1 MGKSIQLYQISS
13 TLINQS
19 LTTLRGNM
27 KKLILPLLLILVL
40 PSLIMGQN
48 TFRVMGKV
56 TDARGE
62 QLIGANVYIKAL
74 NVGAATDVEGKYS
87 FEVPRDMATG
97 QTVALTVSF
106 VGYKSKSTTITLTG
120 NSISQD
126 FVLDEDIFQSEAV
139 VVTGIASKTSKAVA
153 EVSVAR
159 VAAADLQQVNAYG
172 GLSQLIGGKVSGVQL
187 QTSSGNIGSGWRFWV
202 RGGGGLNGDG
212 QPTIY
217 VDGVRMDNAE
227 VVGYAAGGQGTSLLT
242 NLNAND
248 IDKIEFLKGPAA
260 ASMYGVN
267 GSNGVVLITTK
278 AGKLTAGLTQ
288 AMSID
293 YRFNYGYN
301 EKVYTYSKDDYVSA
315 DDANRQFRVGP
326 IREHFLSAAGGS
338 PTLRY
343 YTSFETRDE
352 TGIMPMSAQT
362 RNSVRLN
369 LTTFPTEGLSIKVNS
384 NYINN
389 KIDRPSN
396 DNIIYGFLGNT
407 IFRAVSFGWVK
418 EADLYTIEDGATIN
432 QFIGSANITYRPISD
447 LEIVAGIGVDNSDYY
462 QQRYFPPG
470 RNFGGLIQRGQKS
483 VFDRKNKQ
491 FTYDLNASYN
501 FNLFDMID
509 IRSTVGSQIF
519 NRTWR
524 TTFYQGEQFN
534 SDLITNMGAAG
545 VITGYGEGFQNEKQ
559 AGIFTEHSLSYMNQY
574 FLTLGLR
581 KDYAST
587 IGEEAPSIIYPK
599 ASFAIRL
606 DKYDFLPEFVNLL
619 KLRVA
624 YGESGFLPGSQDAI
638 PLLWRAETGGYGAGA
653 VLSAIG
659 NTAIEPERI
668 KELEFGFDT
677 ELFSNV
683 SLEFTYYSQNALN
696 SIVGLVNAPST
707 GKTITAQPYNVGKL
721 ENSGFETLLQYTP
734 FNTVDYSLNL
744 SLIWNYQQNKV
755 TDMGIAPP
763 QYFGFNSVQTIQNGF
778 PKAQYYVQKV
788 TGPRYS
794 ANGKYDHTNGPLKT
808 TERYDM
814 GSPVPDHTGSFT
826 VNFKFLK
833 NFTFYGFAEWAL
845 NYKVYNYTQPFSA
858 RFGNFPEYNKYMW
871 ILGLNELATGVA
883 PTSLPQLTPG
893 TDAYKQAAEEFAL
906 LDWRNYAGWIQDADY
921 IIIREVSLSYD
932 FTDLLREFDVNTYLK
947 GLQAGISVR
956 NLARITQYTG
966 PDVEFNSTG
975 GRGNA
980 RAMDFA
986 TLQTPRTVNFWL
998 RIGI

>member
-1 MGKSIQLYQISS
+1 
-13 TLINQS
+13 
-19 LTTLRGNM
+19 M
-27 KKLILPLLLILVL
+27 KKVLLPLLFLIVL
-40 PSLIMGQN
+40 PTLIMGQN

-56 TDARGE
+56 TDTRGE
-62 QLIGANVYIKAL
+62 PLIGANVYIKVL
-74 NVGAATDVEGKYS
+74 NTGGATDVEGKYL
-87 FEVPRDMATG
+87 FEVPRNLASG
-97 QTVALTVSF
+97 QTVSLTVSF
-106 VGYKSKSTTITLTG
+106 VGYKSKSENVVLTG

-126 FVLDEDIFQSEAV
+126 FVLDEDVFQSEAV

-172 GLSQLIGGKVSGVQL
+172 GLSQLVGGKVSGVQL
-187 QTSSGNIGSGWRFWV
+187 STSSGNIGSGWRFWV

-227 VVGYAAGGQGTSLLT
+227 IAGYAAGGQGTNLLT

-248 IDKIEFLKGPAA
+248 IDKVEFLKGPAA

-278 AGKLTAGLTQ
+278 AGKLMQGLAQTI
-288 AMSID
+288 SID

-301 EKVYTYSKDDYVSA
+301 EKVYTYSKDQFLSA

-326 IREHFLSAAGGS
+326 IREHFLSAAGGN

-369 LTTFPTEGLSIKVNS
+369 LTTFPTEGLSIKLNS

-389 KIDRPSN
+389 KINRPSN

-418 EADLYTIEDGATIN
+418 EDDLLTIQDGATIN
-432 QFIGSANITYRPISD
+432 QFVGSVNLSYKPIKD
-447 LEIVAGIGVDNSDYY
+447 LEIVAGIGLDNSEYY

-470 RNFGGLIQRGQKS
+470 RNFGGLIQKGQKGI
-483 VFDRKNKQ
+483 FDRKNKQ
-491 FTYDLNASYN
+491 FTYDINASYSY
-501 FNLFDMID
+501 NLLDMID

-524 TTFYQGEQFN
+524 TTFVQGEQFN
-534 SDLITNMGAAG
+534 SDLITNLGAAG
-545 VITGYGEGFQNEKQ
+545 TIVGYGEGFQNEKQ
-559 AGIFTEHSLSYMNQY
+559 AGIYTEHSLSYLNQY
-574 FLTLGLR
+574 FMTLGLR

-599 ASFAIRL
+599 ASFAIRM
-606 DKYDFLPEFVNLL
+606 DKYGFLPEFVNML

-624 YGESGFLPGSQDAI
+624 YGESGVLPGSQDAI

-659 NTAIEPERI
+659 NAKIEPERI
-668 KELEFGFDT
+668 KEVEVGFDT
-677 ELFSNV
+677 ELFNNV
-683 SLEFTYYSQNALN
+683 SLEFTYYRQNALN

-707 GKTITAQPYNVGKL
+707 GKTITNQPYNVGKV

-734 FNTVDYSLNL
+734 FNTVDYNLNL
-744 SLIWNYQQNKV
+744 SFIWNYQQNKV

-763 QYFGFNSVQTIQNGF
+763 QYFGFNSVQTIQNNF

-794 ANGKYDHTNGPLKT
+794 SNGKYDHTNGPLKT
-808 TERYDM
+808 TERYDY

-833 NFTFYGFAEWAL
+833 NFNLYAMAEFAL
-845 NYKVYNYTQPFSA
+845 NYKVYNYTQAFAA
-858 RFGNFPEYNKYMW
+858 RFGNVPEYNRYIW
-871 ILGLNELATGVA
+871 ILGLPELAPNTA

-893 TDAYKQAAEEFAL
+893 TPEYTKAAEEFAQ
-906 LDWRNYAGWIQDADY
+906 LDWRNYAGWIEDADY
-921 IIIREVSLSYD
+921 LIIREVSLSYD
-932 FTDLLREFDVNTYLK
+932 FTDLLRQFDLTTYLK
-947 GLQAGISVR
+947 GLYAGISVR
-956 NLARITQYTG
+956 NLARITKYSG
-966 PDVEFNSTG
+966 ADVEFNATG

-980 RAMDFA
+980 RAMDFG

>member
-1 MGKSIQLYQISS
+1 MRKGKQYFFTSY
-13 TLINQS
+13 LINQS
-19 LTTLRGNM
+19 LTILRGNM
-27 KKLILPLLLILVL
+27 KRLILPLLLILIL
-40 PSLIMGQN
+40 PTLIMGQ

-62 QLIGANVYIKAL
+62 QLIGANVFIKAL
-74 NVGAATDVEGKYS
+74 NAGAATDVEGKYL
-87 FEVPRDMATG
+87 FEVPRNQATG

-126 FVLDEDIFQSEAV
+126 FVLEEDIFQSEAV

-153 EVSVAR
+153 EVAVAR

-172 GLSQLIGGKVSGVQL
+172 GLSQMIGGKVAGVQL
-187 QTSSGNIGSGWRFWV
+187 TTASGNVGSGWRFWV

-278 AGKLTAGLTQ
+278 AGKLSAGLSQ

-301 EKVYTYSKDDYVSA
+301 EKIYTYSKDQFLSA

-326 IREHFLSAAGGS
+326 IREHFLSAAGGN

-343 YTSFETRDE
+343 YTSFESRDE
-352 TGIMPMSAQT
+352 TGIMPMSSQT

-369 LTTFPTEGLSIKVNS
+369 LTAFPSEGLSIKVNS
-384 NYINN
+384 NYVNN
-389 KIDRPSN
+389 KINRPSN
-396 DNIIYGFLGNT
+396 DNIIYGFIGNT

-418 EADLYTIEDGATIN
+418 EQDLLTIQDGATIN
-432 QFIGSANITYRPISD
+432 QFIGSASITYRPIKD
-447 LEIVAGIGVDNSDYY
+447 FEIYGGIGVDNSDYY

-483 VFDRKNKQ
+483 IFDRKNKQ
-491 FTYDLNASYN
+491 FTYDFNASYSY
-501 FNLFDMID
+501 NLFDMID
-509 IRSTVGSQIF
+509 VRSTVGSQVF
-519 NRTWR
+519 NRTVR
-524 TTFYQGEQFN
+524 TTNVQGEQFN
-534 SDLITNMGAAG
+534 SDLITNLGAAG
-545 VITGYGEGFQNEKQ
+545 TITGYGEGFLNEKQ
-559 AGIFTEHSLSYMNQY
+559 AGIYTEHSLSYLNQY
-574 FLTLGLR
+574 FLTLGIR
-581 KDYAST
+581 KDYASA
-587 IGEEAPSIIYPK
+587 IGEGAPSITYPK
-599 ASFAIRL
+599 ASFAVRL

-619 KLRVA
+619 KLRAA

-659 NTAIEPERI
+659 NAAIQPERI
-668 KELEFGFDT
+668 KEVELGFDT
-677 ELFSNV
+677 ELFNSV
-683 SLEFTYYSQNALN
+683 SLEFTYYMQNASN

-707 GKTITAQPYNVGKL
+707 GKTITNQPYNVGKL
-721 ENSGFETLLQYTP
+721 KNSGFETLLQYTP
-734 FNTVDYSLNL
+734 FNSIDYSLNL
-744 SLIWNYQQNKV
+744 SLIWNYQTNKV

-763 QYFGFNSVQTIQNGF
+763 QYFGFNGVQTIQNGF
-778 PKAQYYVQKV
+778 PKAQYYTFKV
-788 TGPRYS
+788 TGPRYTS
-794 ANGKYDHTNGPLKT
+794 AGLYDHTNGPLKT
-808 TERYDM
+808 TERYDF
-814 GSPVPDHTGSFT
+814 GSPVPNHTGSFT

-833 NFTFYGFAEWAL
+833 NFTLYAFAEWAL
-845 NYKVYNYTQPFSA
+845 NFKIYNYTQAFAA
-858 RFGNFPEYNKYMW
+858 RFGNVPEYNKYIW
-871 ILGLNELATGVA
+871 ILGLAELAPGVA
-883 PTSLPQLTPG
+883 PTSLPKLTPN
-893 TDAYKQAAEEFAL
+893 TPEYKKAAEEFAL
-906 LDWRNYAGWIQDADY
+906 RDWRNFAGWIEDGDY
-921 IIIREVSLSYD
+921 LILREVSLSYD
-932 FTDLLREFDVNTYLK
+932 FTDLLRELDFTTYLK
-947 GLQAGISVR
+947 GLYAGISVR
-956 NLARITQYTG
+956 NVLRTTKYSGA
-966 PDVEFNSTG
+966 DVEFNSTG

-980 RAMDFA
+980 RAMDFG
-986 TLQTPRTVNFWL
+986 TLQNPRTVNFWV